1 MKDKIKEA
9 VDTYNKIA
17 EIYARYSEE
26 KLMQY
31 QLVKFEDLLKG
42 KKILDAGC
50 RIGRDVAYFTED
62 GFEVVGIDLSKKMLE
77 LAKKRSKA
85 KFKLMDLRDLKFK
98 KEEFDG
104 IWCMS
109 TLSDIPQSEAKTI
122 IQNFIKILKTNGI
135 IYISAREG
143 KGHKI
148 IKKEKYGAD
157 RSYHF
162 YQQEELNKIM
172 KDLDLE
178 IVSSEVNESRKT
190 NWVEIFAKKL
200 T

>member
-1 MKDKIKEA
+1 MKDKLKEA
-9 VDTYNKIA
+9 INTYNKIA
-17 EIYARYSEE
+17 EIYAKYSDE

-50 RIGRDVAYFTED
+50 GTGRDAAYLTED

-77 LAKKRSKA
+77 LAKKRTKA
-85 KFKLMDLRDLKFK
+85 KFKVMDLRDLKFK

-109 TLSDIPQSEAKTI
+109 TLSDIPQNEAKTI
-122 IQNFIKILKTNGI
+122 IQNFMKILKTNGI

-148 IKKEKYGAD
+148 IRKEKYGTD
-157 RSYHF
+157 RSY
-162 YQQEELNKIM
+162 YYYKQEELNKII
-172 KDLDLE
+172 KGLDLE
-178 IVSSEVNESRKT
+178 IVSSEVNTSRGV
-190 NWVEIFAKKL
+190 NWIEIFAKKL